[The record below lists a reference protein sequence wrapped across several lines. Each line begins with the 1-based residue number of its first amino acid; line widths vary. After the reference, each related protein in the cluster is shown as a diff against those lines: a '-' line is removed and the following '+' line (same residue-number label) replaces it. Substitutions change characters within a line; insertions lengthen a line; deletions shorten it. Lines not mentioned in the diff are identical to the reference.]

1 MTALQI
7 VALLS
12 TAAALAGQGTRPKAQ
27 PSEYPVHTALDKGCE
42 LGAEYMVH
50 SIPTP
55 SGILIADDYLIVDVA
70 FFGPLKTKLDLS
82 SGNFV
87 LRINNQKSAIQ
98 PNSAASVAA
107 SLKYPSFAQPSSG
120 PAVTGGVGIGLGMP
134 IPVSRP
140 LPNPAPADPNGPA
153 REVET
158 PLEERI
164 EHAALVEGD
173 QPTPASGLIFFPY
186 RGRMKS
192 IKSIELIYEGPAGK
206 VSLKLL

>member
-1 MTALQI
+1 MTTLQI

-12 TAAALAGQGTRPKAQ
+12 AAAALSGQGTTPKAK
-27 PSEYPVHTALDKGCE
+27 PSDYPSHIALDKGYE

-55 SGILIADDYLIVDVA
+55 SGILIADDYLVVDVA
-70 FFGPLKTKLDLS
+70 FFGPLKTKLNLS

-87 LRINNQKSAIQ
+87 LRINTQKSAIQ
-98 PNSAASVAA
+98 PTSAASVAA

-120 PAVTGGVGIGLGMP
+120 PTVNGGVGIGLGMP
-134 IPVSRP
+134 IPIGRP
-140 LPNPAPADPNGPA
+140 LPNPAPADPNAPA
-153 REVET
+153 REAET
-158 PLEERI
+158 SLEDRI
-164 EHAALVEGD
+164 QHAALVEGD